1 MHYLSEEHMDA
12 VIRILHYLKSFPRKG
27 LIFSKNNHLNVDGYI
42 DVDWARNISDRKS
55 TFGYFM
61 FIGGN

>member
-1 MHYLSEEHMDA
+1 M
-12 VIRILHYLKSFPRKG
+12 
-27 LIFSKNNHLNVDGYI
+27 FSKNNHLNVDGYT

-55 TFGYFM
+55 TFGYFT

>member
-12 VIRILHYLKSFPRKG
+12 VIWILRYLKSFPRKR
-27 LIFSKNNHLNVDGYI
+27 LMFSKNNHLNVDGYT